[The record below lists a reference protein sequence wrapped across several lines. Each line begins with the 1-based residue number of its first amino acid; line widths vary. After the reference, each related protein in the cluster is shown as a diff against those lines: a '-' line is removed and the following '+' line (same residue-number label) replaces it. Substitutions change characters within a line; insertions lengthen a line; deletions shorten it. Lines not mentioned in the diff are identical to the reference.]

1 MNVSDEAGLRNFKDF
16 LSIYNQM
23 SEMCFN
29 RCVVNLNGR
38 KLTEEES
45 ACTDVCAEKQI
56 VMGVYLVE
64 QPIATERK
72 LKEAEAQ
79 AEAAVARL
87 KEQGV
92 DTDSLTPEEVA
103 REAMSLNR

>member
-1 MNVSDEAGLRNFKDF
+1 
-16 LSIYNQM
+16 
-23 SEMCFN
+23 
-29 RCVVNLNGR
+29 
-38 KLTEEES
+38 
-45 ACTDVCAEKQI
+45 
-56 VMGVYLVE
+56 MGVYLVE